1 MKIKVIFLIIILL
14 PIFLKSK
21 AQTPAKL
28 VEVTTR
34 FINTLSVEKREMILA
49 KIFLSNITLSRIN
62 RLYKNIKPIFN
73 IIYYERTLD

>member
-49 KIFLSNITLSRIN
+49 KIYLSNNTLSRIN
-62 RLYKNIKPIFN
+62 RLYK
-73 IIYYERTLD
+73 LDQPQNLIL

>member
-14 PIFLKSK
+14 PIFSNSK

-62 RLYKNIKPIFN
+62 RLY
-73 IIYYERTLD
+73 E

>member
-1 MKIKVIFLIIILL
+1 MKIKVIFLIIILT
-14 PIFLKSK
+14 PIFSKSK

-49 KIFLSNITLSRIN
+49 KIYLSNNTLSRIN
-62 RLYKNIKPIFN
+62 RLYK
-73 IIYYERTLD
+73 LDQPQNLIL

>member
-62 RLYKNIKPIFN
+62 RLY
-73 IIYYERTLD
+73 E

>member
-14 PIFLKSK
+14 PIFSKTK

-49 KIFLSNITLSRIN
+49 KIYLSNNTLSRIN
-62 RLYKNIKPIFN
+62 RLYK
-73 IIYYERTLD
+73 LDQPQNLIL